1 MTNSCRVTDTK
12 YLIDNREIEIN
23 PTETAYRSNFSWK
36 RKFAEVAIFRGLS
49 ISTTQGRKHLLKKGG
64 SDMGMSLVFLW
75 LLMYSSG
82 MRVGI
87 LVVYY
92 DLSRLIARVKR
103 QLFQTCAR
111 EEITITYEAIDTDN
125 CQRFSNLRIRTST
138 ILNVY

>member
-23 PTETAYRSNFSWK
+23 PTKTDYRSKFSRK
-36 RKFAEVAIFRGLS
+36 RKFAKKAIFRGLS

-64 SDMGMSLVFLW
+64 SNMGVSVAFLW
-75 LLMYSSG
+75 LFMYSSG
-82 MRVGI
+82 VRMDI
-87 LVVYY
+87 LGAYY